1 MAEKQAGIGVIEGL
15 WNSIISRA
23 DMSLIEKAVLIELAR
38 KQGSS
43 AKIQVSH
50 AYLAKGMNLA
60 KSSIKKAIGEL
71 ISKRLINCKR
81 RKISAHE
88 HDLNEYSV
96 IWVNNY
102 NRKRAWL
109 KRQERVGSEV
119 A

>member
-1 MAEKQAGIGVIEGL
+1 MIEGL
-15 WNSIISRA
+15 WNSVIGRT

-50 AYLAKGMNLA
+50 AYIAKGMDIA
-60 KSSIKKAIGEL
+60 KSSVKKAIGEL

-81 RKISAHE
+81 RKLSSYE

-109 KRQERVGSEV
+109 KRQEQRDVGAEV